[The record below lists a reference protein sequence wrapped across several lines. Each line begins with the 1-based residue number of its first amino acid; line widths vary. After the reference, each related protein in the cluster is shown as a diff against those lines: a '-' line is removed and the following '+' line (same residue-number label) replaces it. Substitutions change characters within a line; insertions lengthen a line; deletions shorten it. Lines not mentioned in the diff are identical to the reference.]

1 MHDWWDMERE
11 AGRTGEDTRSG
22 RGMREVGEDK
32 EDVVSDVYRGKGKA
46 VRELEGDDEVMYVC
60 E

>member
-1 MHDWWDMERE
+1 
-11 AGRTGEDTRSG
+11 
-22 RGMREVGEDK
+22 MREVGEDK